1 MWFNLPILEENLIKI
16 NVCVL
21 VCTLVAF
28 ARLLILV
35 EVLAFFNFKKMT
47 FCIVGPEIW
56 SQNMIPF
63 LNKIILE
70 QNEKKT
76 VSQSHEIFI
85 YMLCFSF
92 CYIVLSI
99 KNFRTPCL
107 SRLKDYINFLF
118 SPMHTP
124 VTCKLTCYRMTSFSK
139 NLLDIFALIRRYL
152 H

>member
-1 MWFNLPILEENLIKI
+1 MWFNLPIFEENLIKI

-70 QNEKKT
+70 QNKKKGFLNPMKFLYT
-76 VSQSHEIFI
+76 CSVSAFVI
-85 YMLCFSF
+85 
-92 CYIVLSI
+92 
-99 KNFRTPCL
+99 
-107 SRLKDYINFLF
+107 LF
-118 SPMHTP
+118 
-124 VTCKLTCYRMTSFSK
+124 
-139 NLLDIFALIRRYL
+139 
-152 H
+152 

>member
-1 MWFNLPILEENLIKI
+1 MWFNLPIFEENLIKI

-28 ARLLILV
+28 VRLLILV
-35 EVLAFFNFKKMT
+35 EVLAFFNFQKWL
-47 FCIVGPEIW
+47 FVGPEIW

-70 QNEKKT
+70 QNKKK

-92 CYIVLSI
+92 WYIVLSKKI
-99 KNFRTPCL
+99 LEPHVCHVLRIILIF
-107 SRLKDYINFLF
+107 Y
-118 SPMHTP
+118 SPRCTH
-124 VTCKLTCYRMTSFSK
+124 L
-139 NLLDIFALIRRYL
+139 
-152 H
+152 

>member
-1 MWFNLPILEENLIKI
+1 MWFNLPIFEENLIKI

-21 VCTLVAF
+21 VCTLVGF
-28 ARLLILV
+28 VRLLILV
-35 EVLAFFNFKKMT
+35 EVLAFFNFKKWL
-47 FCIVGPEIW
+47 FVGPEIW

-70 QNEKKT
+70 QNKKKR

-118 SPMHTP
+118 SPMYTP